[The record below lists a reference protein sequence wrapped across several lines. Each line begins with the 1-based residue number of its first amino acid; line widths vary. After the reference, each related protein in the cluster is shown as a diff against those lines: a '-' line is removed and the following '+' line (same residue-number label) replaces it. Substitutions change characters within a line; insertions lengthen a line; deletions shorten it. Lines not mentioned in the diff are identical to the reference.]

1 MECLIDGEGGCAKIF
16 YILYDMVILCPN
28 GNYAPEVERKTPE
41 SGKRGLIY
49 LFRRD
54 SATEVPMKRS
64 TMAEIP

>member
-1 MECLIDGEGGCAKIF
+1 
-16 YILYDMVILCPN
+16 MVILCPN